1 MSTHRAH
8 RRFRRVVAQLGS
20 AGLLLAG
27 IAAVATTASAPV
39 ANAAGQSVSTTTN
52 VTASTGNGQCLN
64 PNTPTDPINCNTYAD
79 REDVWLSNLPQGLPD
94 GLYFFAVSVPGD
106 QSDPNDGSPGLLSS
120 DLHTARTFE
129 ISNGV
134 VLAAGLDPA
143 RIENQRV
150 QLYPYAETT
159 NGGGVYNISIC
170 SLADGYPVE
179 GSDCTHDSF
188 KVGPAE
194 PDIANPPT
202 IVKDAAGDYD
212 RTWAW
217 TIDKAVDDDALS
229 GTSGS
234 VTANYTVTVG
244 HDDGVVSGVTVS
256 GTITVFN
263 PNADPLTADVT
274 DVLSDGTVCPVT
286 GGAGAVLQPGVN
298 DFAYSCELASV
309 PQAQLDNTATVAWLD
324 QVLAGGAQL
333 TGGTADFT
341 FSAVSFA
348 AADIDECVDVS
359 DTYAGPLG
367 TVCVGDADPTLF
379 DYSRTWDLVD
389 PGCVTY
395 PNTAAFETND
405 TGAIGSDS
413 QDVEVC
419 KTPPATGARTIGFWQ
434 NKNGIAVIGTS
445 CAGVGT
451 YLLTLNPYKTLPG
464 TSCTEVQA
472 YVKKVLAA
480 ASAAGASM
488 NAMLKAQMLAT
499 ALDVYFTKP
508 SITNSTVRK
517 YLPASNLGAF
527 TVDLTNVGASLQDVS
542 AAFGGASQMTVNQA
556 IAHASGQSN
565 VGGSS
570 WYGQVKATQGLAKNL
585 FDAINNQQVW
595 AP

>member
-27 IAAVATTASAPV
+27 IAAVASTASAPV
-39 ANAAGQSVSTTTN
+39 ARAAGQAVSTTTN
-52 VTASTGNGQCLN
+52 VTASTGNGHCLN
-64 PNTPTDPINCNTYAD
+64 PDTPTDPVNCNTYAD
-79 REDVWLSNLPQGLPD
+79 REDVWLSNLPQGLPE
-94 GLYFFAVSVPGD
+94 GTYFFAVSVPGD

-129 ISNGV
+129 IANGMV
-134 VLAAGLDPA
+134 VAAGLDPA

-170 SLADGYPVE
+170 SLAGGYPVV

-188 KVGPAE
+188 KVGPAA

-202 IVKDAAGDYD
+202 IVKDAAGDFD
-212 RTWAW
+212 RSYTW
-217 TIDKAVDDDALS
+217 TIDKAVDDDTLAATS
-229 GTSGS
+229 GT
-234 VTANYTVTVG
+234 VTANYTVSVG
-244 HDDGVVSGVTVS
+244 HDAGAVSGVTVT

-274 DVLSDGTVCPVT
+274 DVLSDGTVCTVT
-286 GGAGAVLQPGVN
+286 GGAGAVLAPGVN
-298 DFAYSCELASV
+298 DFAYSCDLASV
-309 PQAQLDNTATVAWLD
+309 PQAQLDNTATVTWLD

-333 TGGTADFT
+333 AGGSGDFT
-341 FSAVSFA
+341 FSAVSFT
-348 AADIDECVDVS
+348 ADEIDDCIAVTDTHAGVLGEVCIDDVN
-359 DTYAGPLG
+359 P
-367 TVCVGDADPTLF
+367 TVFP
-379 DYSRTWDLVD
+379 YSRSWDLID
-389 PGCVTY
+389 PGCVVH
-395 PNTAAFETND
+395 PNTAAFETDD
-405 TGAIGSDS
+405 TGATGSDS
-413 QDVEVC
+413 QDVQVC

-445 CAGVGT
+445 CTGVGNH
-451 YLLTLNPYKTLPG
+451 LLTLNPYKNLPG
-464 TSCTEVQA
+464 TSCSEVQA

-508 SITNSTVRK
+508 SITNATVRK
-517 YLPASNLGAF
+517 FLPASNLGGF
-527 TVDLTNVGASLQDVS
+527 TVDLTSVGMSLQDVS
-542 AAFGGASQMTVNQA
+542 AAFGGATAMTVNQA
-556 IAHASGQSN
+556 IAYASSKSN
-565 VGGSS
+565 VGGST

-585 FDAINNQQVW
+585 FDAINNQKVW